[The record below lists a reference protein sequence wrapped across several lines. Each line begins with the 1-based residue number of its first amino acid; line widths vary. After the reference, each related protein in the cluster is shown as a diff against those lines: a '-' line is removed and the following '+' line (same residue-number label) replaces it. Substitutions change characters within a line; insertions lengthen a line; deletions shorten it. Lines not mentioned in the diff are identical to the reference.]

1 VTHYIC
7 AIISSVT
14 PEYPA
19 YAEYSLISL
28 QAGDCHPF
36 PLESK
41 PHRFVCANI
50 TIKPPGDTVIFVR
63 TYLGITPNILL
74 SQNIPLV
81 CLQALACP
89 PSARFGRLGF
99 LDHFFCENCRLWGF
113 FIRFALTES

>member
-1 VTHYIC
+1 ML
-7 AIISSVT
+7 SSPVSP

-19 YAEYSLISL
+19 YAEYSHILCR
-28 QAGDCHPF
+28 QVPAPF
-36 PLESK
+36 PLD
-41 PHRFVCANI
+41 PHLIQTLVCANI

-89 PSARFGRLGF
+89 SSARFGRLGF
-99 LDHFFCENCRLWGF
+99 LDHFFCEHCRLSAF
-113 FIRFALTES
+113 FIRFAQT